1 MQESELD
8 NTGLADSQEW
18 VDVPEDQVTE
28 VAVAVTTVETPRGE
42 EVTADQT
49 VPVVDQPEVIGT
61 TFVFLGSSLDC
72 YGHRPLGTLTGPRTM
87 KGNSHPS
94 PGYRPNLEHLRRHP
108 PRTRHKISQ
117 MRVQQRSHHHLQM
130 VACQLMG
137 KASRR
142 LAGGVADNAGIVVS
156 GAAEV
161 VTVVVFAVVFAE
173 GSEEN
178 VAVREVERGAVSD
191 SIVNGSED

>member
-1 MQESELD
+1 
-8 NTGLADSQEW
+8 
-18 VDVPEDQVTE
+18 
-28 VAVAVTTVETPRGE
+28 
-42 EVTADQT
+42 
-49 VPVVDQPEVIGT
+49 
-61 TFVFLGSSLDC
+61 
-72 YGHRPLGTLTGPRTM
+72 
-87 KGNSHPS
+87 
-94 PGYRPNLEHLRRHP
+94 
-108 PRTRHKISQ
+108 
-117 MRVQQRSHHHLQM
+117 M